1 MAQALLLLLFGII
14 SFNAAVADQSATSGP
29 EEIAPTFAD
38 HSVYV
43 SQGTLKRI
51 DFASHESGEFIKD
64 RLSYHIGEPVNFA
77 GNYRLAV
84 VGCGTMC
91 QSLLAIQI
99 STGKIVDAVTAS
111 LGACYQPESQLLILN
126 PDLAS
131 NFEGEIPGWA
141 TTSYYRITPFGFKLL
156 HSTKLSYTGPCPS
169 GD

>member
-1 MAQALLLLLFGII
+1 MAQRLLLLLF
-14 SFNAAVADQSATSGP
+14 STYSLNAAIAEQPATPAP
-29 EEIAPTFAD
+29 EENAPTFAD

-51 DFASHESGEFIKD
+51 DFASHESGEYMQD
-64 RLSYHIGEPVNFA
+64 RLDYHIGEPVNFA

-91 QSLLAIQI
+91 QSLVAIQV
-99 STGKIVDAVTAS
+99 STGKIVDTVTSS
-111 LGACYQPESQLLILN
+111 LGACFQPDSQLLVLN

-156 HSTKLSYTGPCPS
+156 HSTKASYTGPCPT
-169 GD
+169 GE